1 MNTKSWCFQDL
12 PFKIDLY
19 ICPTHFKILFTC
31 PGRTT
36 EIKFTALFIRVALYR
51 KWNKGHKADWIT
63 NCCFVIFRIF
73 ELDKYM
79 KLFRSNLWQAGQII
93 FSKHFTKLKVTNIDI
108 NNSAWELH
116 PYFKTVLIC
125 TWKWSCILL
134 HILIYIL

>member
-63 NCCFVIFRIF
+63 NCCSISF
-73 ELDKYM
+73 
-79 KLFRSNLWQAGQII
+79 LFYGHLSLQCWSERSVCA
-93 FSKHFTKLKVTNIDI
+93 SATKWPLYYALFLFLSSYFFLSSFLLKSPRKSYHRVTKFCMG
-108 NNSAWELH
+108 S
-116 PYFKTVLIC
+116 
-125 TWKWSCILL
+125 
-134 HILIYIL
+134 